1 MNNSENDDIEKT
13 ELDSPCQVCQ
23 IHPFKYKC
31 PKCGKKT
38 CCLICVKE
46 HKKNDSCSGQKDKF
60 NLSSNLTDFGD
71 KELFQDIK
79 FLNEGV
85 QATNNSSK
93 KLFNMLDDE
102 EKKEKEKKNKYK
114 KKNLKKIRNINLH
127 CSPMIMTRF
136 SQNETFVNFKDK
148 IVFWT
153 VKFNFLTENE
163 KYEHIFKETF
173 DDSQFTLTDI
183 INYMFSHK
191 EDLDLKLLMF
201 LNKYTNEDF
210 LKFQFLYRLNLKEMD
225 KNFVKGKLV
234 KIKKIHYEECNKK
247 MLLKDLLEGK
257 DVYDFPEFNII
268 INSQ

>member
-1 MNNSENDDIEKT
+1 MNNLEKLET
-13 ELDSPCQVCQ
+13 NSAEIDSPCQVCQ
-23 IHPFKYKC
+23 TNPFKYKC

-38 CCLICVKE
+38 CSLFCVKQ
-46 HKKNDSCSGQKDKF
+46 HKKNENCSGQKDKF
-60 NLSSNLTDFGD
+60 NLSSNLHEFGD

-79 FLNEGV
+79 FLNEGLQV
-85 QATNNSSK
+85 TNNSSK

-102 EKKEKEKKNKYK
+102 QRREKEKKNKYK
-114 KKNLKKIRNINLH
+114 KKNIKKIRNINLH

-136 SQNETFVNFKDK
+136 SQNQTFVNFKDK

-153 VKFNFLTENE
+153 IKFIILTENE
-163 KYEHIFKETF
+163 KFEHIFKENF
-173 DDSQFTLTDI
+173 DDTQFTLNDI
-183 INYMFSHK
+183 ISYMFSHK
-191 EDLDLKLLMF
+191 EELEIKLLMF
-201 LNKYTNEDF
+201 INKLTSEDF

-234 KIKKIHYEECNKK
+234 KIKKLHYEECNKNV
-247 MLLKDLLEGK
+247 LLKDLLEGK